1 MEKQQK
7 KQVKKYIS
15 WALIVVVVGLLA
27 ALPMIAANEEQAT
40 GPQAS
45 VLSAEAEVRS
55 ISSAI
60 MGGGTLI
67 AENAVEITI
76 PAEVKITEYLVK
88 NGDLVTEGQAIASV
102 DRVSVM
108 AAITQVQETLN
119 ELNDQMNDVSSDTE
133 SNKITATAGGTV
145 KEIYAH
151 VGENVQDVLLR
162 DGALAVLSLD
172 GMMAVQINCSTNL
185 AGGDTVCV
193 TLSNGTEVS
202 GKVESNLDG
211 VLTITIEDDGYCIGE
226 TVTVTTEDSVPI
238 GSGSLYV
245 HSQWNVV
252 AYSGDISRI
261 RVNEGEEVSAGRT
274 LFNLEIEGHTADY
287 DALARNHRKYEELM
301 LELFKMYQSTTVTA
315 PADGMITGVDEDGF
329 YMLSD
334 HGSGW
339 SVSLLANAPDGK
351 DDISYANL
359 VGIVKEIGIDGLIL
373 KVNPSPFEIDDY
385 KDLPDGL
392 MDTSL
397 MTEDITYT
405 KNAPIYVLADV
416 PVTDS
421 DNSGTSSP
429 STSTPGTVI
438 PGPESSVPSATTP
451 DGTPTETTPPTT
463 GNTTGSGNAPTTPT
477 TPGTGNTTKKEWI
490 QISPYSVTEGD
501 ILLFAF
507 SDSGIAWVVRIGS
520 VPQNNPSNSGGTF
533 PQGGFRPGIGGSMPG
548 IGGSMPGMGAAQDD
562 GLYSLDT
569 VTIASVT
576 AQNTTSIQITIDE
589 LDISKV
595 YLGQTAIVTVNAL
608 IGQQFTGTVTD
619 ISASG
624 ENAGGN
630 SKFTVEVTID
640 KTADMLAGMN
650 ASVSLGLK
658 STENVVCIPVAALI
672 ENGAQTQVYTGY
684 DEENKTFLNPVTVT
698 VGSSDSEYV
707 QILSGIEAG
716 QKVYY
721 PYYDTLVISNAPK
734 MDIEFHF

>member
-7 KQVKKYIS
+7 KQIKKYIS

-55 ISSAI
+55 IPSAI

-67 AENAVEITI
+67 AENAVHITI

-88 NGDLVTEGQAIASV
+88 NGDFVTEGQAIASV

-145 KEIYAH
+145 KEIYAQ
-151 VGENVQDVLLR
+151 VGEDVQDVLLR

-287 DALARNHRKYEELM
+287 DALARKHRKYEELM

-315 PADGMITGVDEDGF
+315 PTDGMVTGVDETGA

-334 HGSGW
+334 HTGTW
-339 SVSLLANAPDGK
+339 SISLLANAPDGK

-359 VGIVKEIGIDGLIL
+359 VGIVKEVGIDGLIL
-373 KVNPSPFEIDDY
+373 KVNPSPFEIADY
-385 KDLPDGL
+385 MNLPEDL
-392 MDTSL
+392 MDTGR

-405 KNAPIYVLADV
+405 MNAPIYALSDV

-421 DNSGTSSP
+421 NNGGTSSP
-429 STSTPGTVI
+429 STTTPSTVI
-438 PGPESSVPSATTP
+438 PGATTPEASTPVVTPAETTPSATE
-451 DGTPTETTPPTT
+451 G
-463 GNTTGSGNAPTTPT
+463 GVPTTPV
-477 TPGTGNTTKKEWI
+477 TPGTPETGNTTKKEWI
-490 QISPYSVTEGD
+490 QISPYAITEGD

-507 SDSGIAWVVRIGS
+507 SDSGIAWVIRVGNKA
-520 VPQNNPSNSGGTF
+520 QNNPSNPGGTF
-533 PQGGFRPGIGGSMPG
+533 PQGGGVRPGMGGSMYGIGG
-548 IGGSMPGMGAAQDD
+548 GMAAEEDD
-562 GLYSLDT
+562 GLYGLDT

-595 YLGQTAIVTVNAL
+595 YLGQAATVTINAL
-608 IGQQFTGTVTD
+608 IGQQFAGTVTD

-624 ENAGGN
+624 ENDGGN
-630 SKFTVEVTID
+630 SKFTVEVTVD

-650 ASVSLGLK
+650 ASVSLGLE
-658 STENVVCIPVAALI
+658 STENAVCIPVAALI
-672 ENGAQTQVYTGY
+672 ENGTGTQVYTDY
-684 DEENKTFLNPVTVT
+684 DEDNKAFLNPVTVT
-698 VGSSDSEYV
+698 VGTSDGEYV

-716 QKVYY
+716 QTVYY
-721 PYYDTLVISNAPK
+721 PYYDTLVISNAPE
-734 MDIEFHF
+734 MGFGFSF